1 MKVKSDHSDKAFPKS
16 VKVEG
21 QVINDKKNIAYH
33 FNKFFTSFESDKEI
47 PDEDCI
53 KFTYNIFNKNI
64 RHKLGAQFSFK
75 ETSLSEVEKTL
86 DAINVKSSP
95 GISEIQIKVIK
106 ACKPIIIP
114 FIVKL
119 FNDCIAQGDY
129 IEEWKCA
136 IVTPLYKKGDMDSLN
151 NYRGISVLAPF
162 NKSFERILEKQIKDF
177 FLSNKLFNKN
187 QHGFRISHSCETA
200 LHEILNFCGKN
211 LDLKKIIA
219 LLFVDFKKAF
229 DMLKRCLFI
238 YKLLNYGFDNLSV
251 KLIGNYFSKRSQ
263 IVKIDEVLS
272 DKCELDI
279 GVPQGSIL
287 GQLFFIIFINDLP
300 DYLEEILSKLFADDT
315 TLMFSSYSFDSLND
329 MLKKG
334 IERLNEWCKYNQ
346 LYINWDKTKI
356 MFIT

>member
-1 MKVKSDHSDKAFPKS
+1 MFLCVLLSLENQED
-16 VKVEG
+16 
-21 QVINDKKNIAYH
+21 
-33 FNKFFTSFESDKEI
+33 TLKE
-47 PDEDCI
+47 
-53 KFTYNIFNKNI
+53 
-64 RHKLGAQFSFK
+64 HKLGAQFCFK
-75 ETSLSEVEKTL
+75 ETSLNEVEKTL

-95 GISEIQIKVIK
+95 GISEIPIKVIK
-106 ACKPIIIP
+106 ACKSLIVPL
-114 FIVKL
+114 IVKF

-162 NKSFERILEKQIKDF
+162 NKIFERILAKQIKDF

-200 LHEILNFCGKN
+200 LHEILNFCEKN

-219 LLFVDFKKAF
+219 LLFLDFKKAF

-238 YKLLNYGFDNLSV
+238 YKLLNYGF
-251 KLIGNYFSKRSQ
+251 
-263 IVKIDEVLS
+263 VLS

-287 GQLFFIIFINDLP
+287 GPLFFIIFINDLP
-300 DYLEEILSKLFADDT
+300 DYLVEILSKLFADDT
-315 TLMFSSYSFDSLND
+315 ALMFRSYSFDSLND
-329 MLKKG
+329 TLKKV
-334 IERLNEWCKYNQ
+334 IELLNEW
-346 LYINWDKTKI
+346 
-356 MFIT
+356 